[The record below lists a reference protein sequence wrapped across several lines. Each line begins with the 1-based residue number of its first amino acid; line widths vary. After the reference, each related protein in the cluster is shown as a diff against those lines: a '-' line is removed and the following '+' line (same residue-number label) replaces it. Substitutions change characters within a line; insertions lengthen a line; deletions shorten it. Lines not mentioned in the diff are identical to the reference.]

1 MTINN
6 VSNVFELPCQQQKDK
21 SIDEICFSNFD
32 DHYRWPTT
40 TLLSLSG
47 FRTPMSSKA
56 VWSQSVVKKLATPH
70 VKRGWIWKKWENTQ
84 CMVCRVYQIVL
95 ITQNTVL
102 IVSVVFFCSF
112 LYISTLGY
120 HISLWPLNILYF
132 VVSAPLPNSHPFLS
146 LCVSLS
152 QTRIQANCPMHNSC
166 VLVFGKTLLCW
177 QTVD

>member
-70 VKRGWIWKKWENTQ
+70 VKRGWIWKKWEDTNVQTHT
-84 CMVCRVYQIVL
+84 VYGLQSVPNSIDYSKYRFDCERCL
-95 ITQNTVL
+95 FLLFSLHFHTGLPHFPMTVEYF
-102 IVSVVFFCSF
+102 VFCC
-112 LYISTLGY
+112 IST
-120 HISLWPLNILYF
+120 I
-132 VVSAPLPNSHPFLS
+132 
-146 LCVSLS
+146 
-152 QTRIQANCPMHNSC
+152 T
-166 VLVFGKTLLCW
+166 K
-177 QTVD
+177 